1 MLKNMKKSKEN
12 NRKTV
17 DMKEVKGGEMNGNL
31 FSL

>member
-1 MLKNMKKSKEN
+1 MLKNMRKSKEN